1 MELLAYLLAV
11 LIGISLGLIGS
22 GGSILT
28 VPILVY
34 ILDINPILATAYSLF
49 IVGMTSLAG
58 GISQTIS
65 KQVDYRM
72 VLLFGIP
79 SIIMVL
85 FTRGYI
91 MPHIPEEI
99 GAVGDFVLTKG
110 MFVMVLFAVI
120 MLFASVSMIRSK
132 EKVLVVE
139 KHRYDNKSIILK
151 GVFLGIITG
160 MVGAG
165 GGFLIIP
172 TLVIFAG
179 MPMKRAI
186 GTSLMIIAFN
196 SLIGFVGFVEIDGHE
211 VDWRLLFLFSIAA
224 IMGILI
230 GTLLS
235 RKISGSNLKTS
246 FGWFVLI
253 MGIMIL
259 VREILDI

>member
-34 ILDINPILATAYSLF
+34 ILDIDPILATAYSLF

-65 KQVDYRM
+65 KQVDYKM

-91 MPHIPEEI
+91 MPHIPQEM
-99 GAVGDFVLTKG
+99 GRVGDFVLTKG

-120 MLFASVSMIRSK
+120 MLFASVSMIRSRK
-132 EKVLVVE
+132 KRL
-139 KHRYDNKSIILK
+139 KPKSSLT
-151 GVFLGIITG
+151 ITK
-160 MVGAG
+160 A
-165 GGFLIIP
+165 LY
-172 TLVIFAG
+172 
-179 MPMKRAI
+179 
-186 GTSLMIIAFN
+186 
-196 SLIGFVGFVEIDGHE
+196 
-211 VDWRLLFLFSIAA
+211 
-224 IMGILI
+224 
-230 GTLLS
+230 
-235 RKISGSNLKTS
+235 
-246 FGWFVLI
+246 
-253 MGIMIL
+253 
-259 VREILDI
+259 